1 VVGKHCESGDILI
14 SNIEFPEDVKPGDLL
29 AIPATG
35 AYGRSMASNY
45 NHIPRPAV
53 VTVQKGSAKLILRRE
68 TEQDLLNLDV
78 DQAPRRLS

>member
-1 VVGKHCESGDILI
+1 LI
-14 SNIEFPEDVKPGDLL
+14 SEIDLPSDIKSGDLL

-53 VTVQKGSAKLILRRE
+53 VAVINGTARQILRRE
-68 TEQDLLNLDV
+68 NEADLLNLDV
-78 DQAPRRLS
+78 VQAPRQLP